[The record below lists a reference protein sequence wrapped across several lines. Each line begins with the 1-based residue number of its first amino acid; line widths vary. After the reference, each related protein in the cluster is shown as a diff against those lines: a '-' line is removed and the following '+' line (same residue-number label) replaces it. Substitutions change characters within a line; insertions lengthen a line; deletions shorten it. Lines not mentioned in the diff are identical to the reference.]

1 MKVEVT
7 FKEKDRFTKMGWYY
21 VHVYDDDGN
30 LKHND
35 SSTYTNKRE
44 SLKALRKYFW
54 GGGIVKEKK

>member
-30 LKHND
+30 LRHND
-35 SSTYTNKRE
+35 SSTYTNKKE
-44 SLKALRKYFW
+44 SLKALRKYF
-54 GGGIVKEKK
+54 GRGDVKEVK